1 MRRLLFI
8 AVLLAWGPH
17 AGAAAPNCPTSLPQE
32 QLNQC
37 YVAAFEAT
45 EARLDALLHDLSRT
59 LDRKRWGKVKYSQD
73 LWENVRD
80 VDCKLEASFLE
91 GPAREAVRYGC
102 SEKMG
107 RQRIQQLRY
116 YLCPRYNLTGQC
128 DAERLYQ

>member
-1 MRRLLFI
+1 MRRSFM
-8 AVLLAWGPH
+8 AALLAGCPL
-17 AGAAAPNCPTSLPQE
+17 AGAAGPNCPTHLPQE
-32 QLNQC
+32 KLNEC
-37 YVAAFEAT
+37 FVAAFEAT
-45 EARLDALLHDLSRT
+45 ETRLEQLLRELSRT
-59 LDRKRWGKVKYSQD
+59 LDHKRWSKVKHSQD

-107 RQRIQQLRY
+107 RARMHQLRY

-128 DAERLYQ
+128 DAEARYE